1 MITLQFINDVD
12 NDSLQIGDMAY
23 FQTPTVLGGFN
34 QQLSAPVFIGP
45 VVDIFDINGVSI
57 SQRTWSPTMFSIQID
72 EVNPGGTIPSS
83 RDFIMFGKDTS
94 ANMSGL
100 LGYFAEVKIKNN
112 SKEKAE
118 LYCLSSEI
126 TLSSK

>member
-1 MITLQFINDVD
+1 MITLQFISPVN

-34 QQLSAPVFIGP
+34 QQFNAPIFIGP
-45 VVDIFDINGVSI
+45 VISFTPLLQQGGPTILTIVVDEI
-57 SQRTWSPTMFSIQID
+57 
-72 EVNPGGTIPSS
+72 NPGGTVPSS
-83 RDFIMFGKDTS
+83 GDFIMFGKDTS
-94 ANMSGL
+94 ANISGL
-100 LGYFAEVKIKNN
+100 VGYFAEVKIKNN

-118 LYCLSSEI
+118 IYCISSEV

>member
-23 FQTPTVLGGFN
+23 FQTPTVLGGFD

-57 SQRTWSPTMFSIQID
+57 SQPGWNPPMFSIQID
-72 EVNPGGTIPSS
+72 ELNPGGTVPN
-83 RDFIMFGKDTS
+83 RGDFIMFGKDTQ
-94 ANMSGL
+94 ANISGL

-118 LYCLSSEI
+118 IYCLSSGV